1 MFDLGLLH
9 LLDTLIDDIMTRQP
23 VDFVRKEVQENRLS
37 SNDLNTSEAILSSWP
52 KSEKKNLDY

>member
-9 LLDTLIDDIMTRQP
+9 LLDTLIDDIMKRQP
-23 VDFVRKEVQENRLS
+23 VDFVIKEVQENRLS
-37 SNDLNTSEAILSSWP
+37 SNDLNTSEAFLSSWP